1 MREGIDRRAMAALS
15 SGHLATDFA
24 SGAVPALVPFLVERY
39 GLTYTQAAVLM
50 LAALLSSS
58 VVQPVF
64 GLLSDR
70 RGAMWL
76 LPGGVALGGVGVGL
90 AAAAPSYPLAVA
102 LIFAGGVGIAAFHPE
117 GSKFANYVSGP
128 RRASGMALFNI
139 GGNSGY
145 ALGPI
150 VATPLVVWL
159 GLKGGLLLAVPTLAA
174 AAVLARTLPYLRG
187 FVPERQRER
196 ARAGEDRRGALVLLL
211 AVVAL
216 RSVGWFGLLT
226 FVPLWMVERG
236 HSEAD
241 GNRLLSLM
249 LVSGAIGTLVVGP
262 VSDRIGHRRAM
273 QLTQAVLAP
282 LALLFVLVG
291 GVPGAVALALMG
303 ACVVGSFTV
312 TMVLSQEYLPRHLG
326 TAAGLSIGMAMGV
339 GGVAAVAVGA
349 VADAIDL
356 RTALLACA
364 ATPALGAA
372 LCLLLPAPRTPRD
385 FAPEPVSP

>member
-1 MREGIDRRAMAALS
+1 MRAGIDRRAMVALS

-39 GLTYTQAAVLM
+39 DLSYTQAAVLM
-50 LAALLSSS
+50 LAALVSSS

-76 LPGGVALGGVGVGL
+76 LPGGVALGGVGVAL

-117 GSKFANYVSGP
+117 GSKFASYVSGP

-174 AAVLARTLPYLRG
+174 AAALARALPYLRG
-187 FVPERQRER
+187 FVPERQRKR
-196 ARAGEDRRGALVLLL
+196 VPAGEDRRGALVLLL
-211 AVVAL
+211 AVIAL
-216 RSVGWFGLLT
+216 RSVAWFGLLT

-241 GNRLLSLM
+241 GNHLLSLM

-262 VSDRIGHRRAM
+262 ASDRIGHRRAM
-273 QLTQAVLAP
+273 QLTQAALAP
-282 LALLFVLVG
+282 LALAFVLVG
-291 GVPGAVALALMG
+291 GVPGAVALALVG

-326 TAAGLSIGMAMGV
+326 TAAGLSVGMAMGV
-339 GGVAAVAVGA
+339 GGVAAVALGA
-349 VADAIDL
+349 VADTIDL
-356 RTALLACA
+356 RSALLLCA
-364 ATPALGAA
+364 AAPALGAV
-372 LCLLLPAPRTPRD
+372 LCLFLPAPHTPRD
-385 FAPEPVSP
+385 FAPEPVAP

>member
-1 MREGIDRRAMAALS
+1 MRAEIDRRAMVALS

-39 GLTYTQAAVLM
+39 DLSYTQAAVLM

-64 GLLSDR
+64 GLLSDK

-76 LPGGVALGGVGVGL
+76 LPGGVALGGVGVAL

-174 AAVLARTLPYLRG
+174 AAALARALPYLRG

-211 AVVAL
+211 AVIAL

-262 VSDRIGHRRAM
+262 ASDRIGHRRTM
-273 QLTQAVLAP
+273 QLTQAALAP
-282 LALLFVLVG
+282 LGLVFVLFG
-291 GVPGAVALALMG
+291 GVPGAVALALVG

-326 TAAGLSIGMAMGV
+326 TAAGLSVGMAMGV
-339 GGVAAVAVGA
+339 GGVAAVALGA

-364 ATPALGAA
+364 ATPALGAG
-372 LCLLLPAPRTPRD
+372 LCLFLPAPRTPRD
-385 FAPEPVSP
+385 FAPEPVAP

>member
-1 MREGIDRRAMAALS
+1 MRAGIDRRAMVALS

-39 GLTYTQAAVLM
+39 DLSYTQAAVLM

-76 LPGGVALGGVGVGL
+76 LPGGVALGGVGVAL

-174 AAVLARTLPYLRG
+174 AAVLARALPYLRG

-241 GNRLLSLM
+241 GNHLLSLM

-291 GVPGAVALALMG
+291 GVPGAVALALVG

-339 GGVAAVAVGA
+339 GGVAAVALGA

-364 ATPALGAA
+364 ATPALGAV
-372 LCLLLPAPRTPRD
+372 LCLFLPAPHTPRD
-385 FAPEPVSP
+385 FAPEPVAP

>member
-1 MREGIDRRAMAALS
+1 MRAGIDRRAMVALS

-39 GLTYTQAAVLM
+39 DLSYTQAAVLM

-76 LPGGVALGGVGVGL
+76 LPGGVALGGVGVAL

-174 AAVLARTLPYLRG
+174 AAALARALPYLRG
-187 FVPERQRER
+187 FVPERPRAR

-211 AVVAL
+211 AVIAL
-216 RSVGWFGLLT
+216 RSVAWFGLLT

-241 GNRLLSLM
+241 GNHLLSLM

-273 QLTQAVLAP
+273 QLTQTALAP
-282 LALLFVLVG
+282 LALVFLLVG
-291 GVPGAVALALMG
+291 GVPGAIALALVG

-326 TAAGLSIGMAMGV
+326 TAAGLSVGMAMGI
-339 GGVAAVAVGA
+339 GGVAAVALGA

-364 ATPALGAA
+364 ATPALGAV
-372 LCLLLPAPRTPRD
+372 LCLFLPPPRTSRD
-385 FAPEPVSP
+385 FAPEPAAP

>member
-1 MREGIDRRAMAALS
+1 M
-15 SGHLATDFA
+15 
-24 SGAVPALVPFLVERY
+24 
-39 GLTYTQAAVLM
+39 
-50 LAALLSSS
+50 
-58 VVQPVF
+58 
-64 GLLSDR
+64 
-70 RGAMWL
+70 
-76 LPGGVALGGVGVGL
+76 
-90 AAAAPSYPLAVA
+90 A

-117 GSKFANYVSGP
+117 GSKFASYVSGP

-174 AAVLARTLPYLRG
+174 AAALARALPYLRG

-196 ARAGEDRRGALVLLL
+196 VGAGEDRRGALVLLL
-211 AVVAL
+211 AVIAL
-216 RSVGWFGLLT
+216 RSVAWFGLLT

-236 HSEAD
+236 HSAAD
-241 GNRLLSLM
+241 GNHLLSLM

-262 VSDRIGHRRAM
+262 ASDRIGHRRAM
-273 QLTQAVLAP
+273 QVTQTALAP
-282 LALLFVLVG
+282 LALVFVLVG
-291 GVPGAVALALMG
+291 GVPGAIALALVG

-326 TAAGLSIGMAMGV
+326 TAAGLSVGMAMGI
-339 GGVAAVAVGA
+339 GGVAAVALGA

-356 RTALLACA
+356 RTALLVCA
-364 ATPALGAA
+364 ATPALGAG
-372 LCLLLPAPRTPRD
+372 LCLFLPAPRASRD
-385 FAPEPVSP
+385 FAPEPVAP

>member
-1 MREGIDRRAMAALS
+1 MIDRRAMVALS

-39 GLTYTQAAVLM
+39 DLTYTQAAVLM
-50 LAALLSSS
+50 LAALVSSS
-58 VVQPVF
+58 VVQPLF

-76 LPGGVALGGVGVGL
+76 LPGGVALGGVGVAL

-174 AAVLARTLPYLRG
+174 AALLARALPYLRS
-187 FVPERQRER
+187 FVPERPRER
-196 ARAGEDRRGALVLLL
+196 VGAGEDRRGALVLLL
-211 AVVAL
+211 AVIAL
-216 RSVGWFGLLT
+216 RSVAWFGLLT

-262 VSDRIGHRRAM
+262 ASDRIGHRRAM
-273 QLTQAVLAP
+273 QLTQAALAP
-282 LALLFVLVG
+282 LALVFVLVG
-291 GVPGAVALALMG
+291 GVPGAVALALVG

-326 TAAGLSIGMAMGV
+326 TAAGLSVGMAMGI
-339 GGVAAVAVGA
+339 GGVAAVALGA

-364 ATPALGAA
+364 VTPALGAG
-372 LCLLLPAPRTPRD
+372 LCLFLPPPRASRHFT
-385 FAPEPVSP
+385 PEPISP

>member
-1 MREGIDRRAMAALS
+1 MRVGIDRRAMVALS

-24 SGAVPALVPFLVERY
+24 SGSVPALVPFLVERY
-39 GLTYTQAAVLM
+39 DLSYTQAALIM
-50 LAALLSSS
+50 LAALVSSS

-76 LPGGVALGGVGVGL
+76 LPGGVALAGAGVSL
-90 AAAAPSYPLAVA
+90 AAAAPSYLLVVA
-102 LIFAGGVGIAAFHPE
+102 LIFCGGVGVAAFHPE

-159 GLKGGLLLAVPTLAA
+159 GLKGGLLLALPPLAA
-174 AAVLARTLPYLRG
+174 AAALAYALPYLRG
-187 FVPERQRER
+187 FVPERPRER
-196 ARAGEDRRGALVLLL
+196 ALVGEDRRGALVLLL

-216 RSVGWFGLLT
+216 RSVAWFGLLT
-226 FVPLWMVERG
+226 FVPLWLVERG

-241 GNRLLSLM
+241 GNHLLSLM

-262 VSDRIGHRRAM
+262 ASDRIGHRRAM
-273 QLTQAVLAP
+273 QLTQAALAP
-282 LALLFVLVG
+282 LALAFVLVG
-291 GVPGAVALALMG
+291 GVPGAVALALVG

-326 TAAGLSIGMAMGV
+326 TAAGLSVGMAMGV
-339 GGVAAVAVGA
+339 GGVAAVALGA
-349 VADAIDL
+349 VADTIDL
-356 RTALLACA
+356 RTALLVCA
-364 ATPALGAA
+364 ATPALGAI
-372 LCLLLPAPRTPRD
+372 LCLFLPAPRTPRD
-385 FAPEPVSP
+385 FAPDPVAP